1 VSIALAGALL
11 TGAAACSGDSNGE
24 AGADDDTTT
33 TILVTPNTD
42 PIDIPE
48 ECPFLTPAAVE
59 EFMGGKPTQGTINDN
74 TDGKGDGSGT
84 LSCRITRETPDTVES
99 LVVTTAPGTALF
111 EEALRIVPNA
121 APLSGLGDQAL
132 LAKNAISGATVV
144 QFTKGDTTYSITHNI
159 GGFGGTVANPAQKHD
174 QLMAMIQEAAAALP

>member
-1 VSIALAGALL
+1 VSIALAGALAI
-11 TGAAACSGDSNGE
+11 GVAACSGDSNGD
-24 AGADDDTTT
+24 AGAETTT
-33 TILVTPNTD
+33 SVLITPNTD

-48 ECPFLTPAAVE
+48 ECPIFTPAAVE
-59 EFMGGKPTQGTINDN
+59 EFMGGKPTQGTLNDN
-74 TDGKGDGSGT
+74 TDGQGDGSGS

-99 LVVTTAPGTALF
+99 LVVTVAPGTEIF

-121 APLSGLGDQAL
+121 EPLSGLGDQAL
-132 LAKNAISGATVV
+132 LARNAISGATVV

-159 GGFGGTVANPAQKHD
+159 GGFGGTQANPAQKHD